1 MDKKS
6 MKQINYKG
14 LISFSSSLF
23 AILAGFVFAFIVLFI
38 SEPKEAVNGF
48 ITILQGGFTDGLTG
62 VSRLIYFATPIIM
75 TGLSVAFAF
84 KTGLFNIGASGQF
97 IIGAYVAVHI
107 GVKWTFLPPS
117 IHWVVALTGA
127 GLAGALWGAIP
138 GILKAF
144 ANVTYVAVH
153 IGVKW
158 TFLPPSIHWV
168 VALTGAGLAGA
179 LWGAIPGILK
189 AFANVNEVISSIMTN
204 YIGMYLVNM
213 LVVKNVFDQLR
224 NQSLD
229 VAKSA
234 VIPKVGIGDT
244 NINYAIIIA
253 LAFVIII
260 YILLE
265 KTTIGYELKACG
277 QNKFASKYAGINE
290 KKNIIL
296 AMVIS
301 GLLSGIGGGL
311 MYLYGA
317 GKYIQVLDIIAPE
330 GFSGISVALFGQ
342 SNPIGVFLAGLFIAH
357 IRVGGNNLQLHGY
370 APEIIDMIIASI
382 IYFGAFA
389 LLFKSI
395 ISKII
400 KKLRKGDK
408 K

>member
-1 MDKKS
+1 MHNNEKK
-6 MKQINYKG
+6 QRDYKG
-14 LISFSSSLF
+14 LINFSSSLF
-23 AILAGFVFAFIVLFI
+23 AILAGFIFAFLVLFI
-38 SEPKEAVNGF
+38 SNPTEAVNGF
-48 ITILQGGFTDGLTG
+48 LTILKGGFTDGLTG
-62 VSRLIYFATPIIM
+62 ISRFIYFATPIIM

-97 IIGAYVAVHI
+97 IIGAYVAVYI
-107 GVKWTFLPPS
+107 GVKWTFLPEG
-117 IHWVVALTGA
+117 IHWIVALIGA
-127 GLAGALWGAIP
+127 GI
-138 GILKAF
+138 
-144 ANVTYVAVH
+144 
-153 IGVKW
+153 
-158 TFLPPSIHWV
+158 
-168 VALTGAGLAGA
+168 AGA

-189 AFANVNEVISSIMTN
+189 AFANVNEVIASIMTN

-213 LVVKNVFDQLR
+213 LVTRNIFDQLR
-224 NQSLD
+224 NQSLE
-229 VAKSA
+229 VSKSA
-234 VIPKVGIGDT
+234 IIPKLGIGNT
-244 NINYAIIIA
+244 NINYAIVIA
-253 LAFVIII
+253 LLFVIII

-290 KKNIIL
+290 KKNIVL
-296 AMVIS
+296 AMVIA

-317 GKYIQVLDIIAPE
+317 GKYIQVLDVIAPE

-357 IRVGGNNLQLHGY
+357 IRVGGTNLQLHGY

-389 LLFKSI
+389 LLFKNI

-400 KKLRKGDK
+400 NKSKKGEK

>member
-1 MDKKS
+1 MDKKV
-6 MKQINYKG
+6 KKERDYKG

-38 SEPKEAVNGF
+38 SEPTEAVNGF
-48 ITILQGGFTDGLTG
+48 VTILKGGFSDGLTG
-62 VSRLIYFATPIIM
+62 TSRLIYFATPIIM

-97 IIGAYVAVHI
+97 IVGAYVAVHI

-117 IHWVVALTGA
+117 IHWVVALIGA
-127 GLAGALWGAIP
+127 GI
-138 GILKAF
+138 
-144 ANVTYVAVH
+144 
-153 IGVKW
+153 
-158 TFLPPSIHWV
+158 
-168 VALTGAGLAGA
+168 AGA

-189 AFANVNEVISSIMTN
+189 AFANVNEVIASIMTN

-213 LVVKNVFDQLR
+213 LVKKNVFDQLK
-224 NQSLD
+224 NQSVE

-234 VIPKVGIGDT
+234 VIPRLGIGDS

-253 LAFVIII
+253 LIFVIII

-265 KTTIGYELKACG
+265 KTTVGYELKACG

-296 AMVIS
+296 AMVIA

-317 GKYIQVLDIIAPE
+317 GKYIQVLDVIAPE

-342 SNPIGVFLAGLFIAH
+342 SNPFGVFLAGLFIAH
-357 IRVGGNNLQLHGY
+357 IRVGGSNLQLHGY

-389 LLFKSI
+389 LLFKNL

-400 KKLRKGDK
+400 KKTKKGEK
-408 K
+408 N

>member
-6 MKQINYKG
+6 KKQINYKG

-97 IIGAYVAVHI
+97 IIGA
-107 GVKWTFLPPS
+107 
-117 IHWVVALTGA
+117 
-127 GLAGALWGAIP
+127 
-138 GILKAF
+138 
-144 ANVTYVAVH
+144 YVAVH

>member
-1 MDKKS
+1 MNKKDKKQ
-6 MKQINYKG
+6 KDYKG

-23 AILAGFVFAFIVLFI
+23 AILAGFIFAFIVLFI
-38 SEPKEAVNGF
+38 SNPKEAVNGF

-97 IIGAYVAVHI
+97 IVGAYVAVHI
-107 GVKWTFLPPS
+107 GVKWTFLPSS
-117 IHWVVALTGA
+117 IHWIVALIFA
-127 GLAGALWGAIP
+127 GIAGAIWGAIP

-144 ANVTYVAVH
+144 
-153 IGVKW
+153 
-158 TFLPPSIHWV
+158 S
-168 VALTGAGLAGA
+168 
-179 LWGAIPGILK
+179 
-189 AFANVNEVISSIMTN
+189 NVNEVISSIMTN

-229 VAKSA
+229 VASSA
-234 VIPKVGIGDT
+234 VIPKLGIADT
-244 NINYAIIIA
+244 NINFAIIIV
-253 LAFVIII
+253 LVFVVII

-277 QNKFASKYAGINE
+277 QNKLASKYAGINE
-290 KKNIIL
+290 KKNIVL
-296 AMVIS
+296 AMVIA

-317 GKYIQVLDIIAPE
+317 GKYIQVLDVIAPE

-342 SNPIGVFLAGLFIAH
+342 SNPFGVFLAGLFIAH
-357 IRVGGNNLQLHGY
+357 IRVGGTNLQLHGY
-370 APEIIDMIIASI
+370 APEIIDMIVASI

-389 LLFKSI
+389 LLFKNL
-395 ISKII
+395 ISKIL
-400 KKLRKGDK
+400 KKSKKGGNK
-408 K
+408 